1 MQESSSASVS
11 ALGVETEGL
20 RLPRVAPVL
29 PSVDAPWHV
38 PAGAAGLALA
48 DVEILV
54 NEVESIEGA
63 VQEGVSVVQR
73 LRALSAADAV
83 PAEGI
88 DALGYLRRLDTAFDK
103 IDVATRRMRT
113 VTTPVTLPALIEPVD
128 ILWMPAGIDQR

>member
-1 MQESSSASVS
+1 M
-11 ALGVETEGL
+11 
-20 RLPRVAPVL
+20 
-29 PSVDAPWHV
+29 
-38 PAGAAGLALA
+38 
-48 DVEILV
+48 